1 MPKNANLLANS
12 KELQNSPFFKLAK
25 STNKSLLIEEDVVDD
40 IDEDIYTA
48 TTSSPSG
55 YTLKAP
61 PPRQLTRQKP
71 SNLPVAVSSLLDL
84 HNAVENAFRIHLST
98 CSTIE
103 QPAITH
109 KGQSAI
115 YRYPSLIDLSTLSK
129 LVASSGKKNLNS
141 QSLSRLG
148 YLWNDDIGFII
159 STTRSND
166 YSIGLEVAIDSP
178 STSTS
183 PAKGAIAVM
192 RDFTN
197 AKNHWLNQT
206 QFRKQKV
213 LERAQVWVNEQF
225 ELWMNQQLDDVTK
238 TPTHK
243 SIPSSS
249 IQSSGLLTPPSTATK
264 AKMKAPMSPTSPTA
278 QSPYPKDFLKS
289 LTSTPTKLLPNLP
302 SKSRPKTP
310 SDALKRMASYNSS
323 QSLLRTAPV
332 KRSRVKSPS
341 PPPKSIKRAKTLNDE
356 DDVFKTPSKPTHTK
370 EAPQSLTMAERKKNL
385 EASIRAK
392 QDLKLKARGDQLYG
406 NDKES
411 HAIKSQE
418 FQRRSR
424 LSRLPAVAEAVY
436 LWVSFLSNIDIP
448 NKPRLF
454 APNVSS
460 VASSP
465 SASLP
470 TPTSRKRRARPLQ
483 EVASVIV
490 KSSKVAMSA
499 AEAVDSLKM
508 LCNLCPD
515 YLFMRVVDKV
525 EYLEMPTST
534 SNPIVPPSPAQH
546 PLLAATTPS
555 QTSPRKATPPC
566 SPKSP
571 KSPLSGTVF
580 ESPSR
585 NRSAMTLRDVRLV
598 IEKELRKL

>member
-25 STNKSLLIEEDVVDD
+25 STNKSLLIEEDVIDD
-40 IDEDIYTA
+40 IDEDTYTA

-61 PPRQLTRQKP
+61 PPRQSIHQKS

-159 STTRSND
+159 STTRNND
-166 YSIGLEVAIDSP
+166 YSIGLEVAIESP

-197 AKNHWLNQT
+197 AKHHWLNQT

-310 SDALKRMASYNSS
+310 SDALKRMASYNNS

-356 DDVFKTPSKPTHTK
+356 DDVFKTPSKPTQNK

-392 QDLKLKARGDQLYG
+392 QDLKLKARGDQLYS

-436 LWVSFLSNIDIP
+436 LWVSF
-448 NKPRLF
+448 
-454 APNVSS
+454 
-460 VASSP
+460 
-465 SASLP
+465 
-470 TPTSRKRRARPLQ
+470 
-483 EVASVIV
+483 
-490 KSSKVAMSA
+490 
-499 AEAVDSLKM
+499 
-508 LCNLCPD
+508 
-515 YLFMRVVDKV
+515 
-525 EYLEMPTST
+525 
-534 SNPIVPPSPAQH
+534 
-546 PLLAATTPS
+546 S
-555 QTSPRKATPPC
+555 QT
-566 SPKSP
+566 
-571 KSPLSGTVF
+571 LSF
-580 ESPSR
+580 
-585 NRSAMTLRDVRLV
+585 
-598 IEKELRKL
+598 

>member
-61 PPRQLTRQKP
+61 PPRQLTRQKS

-278 QSPYPKDFLKS
+278 HSPYPKDFLKS

-436 LWVSFLSNIDIP
+436 L
-448 NKPRLF
+448 LF